1 MSFLKGKLVKK
12 TMLTS
17 VFLGALMAS
26 SAALT
31 LALTPTKKIADQQE
45 KIDLELMIPSQFS
58 EWKIDRSITP
68 LQVDP
73 ETQNKLNRIY
83 NQTLTRTYINLHGDR
98 IMLSIAYGGDQ
109 GDNLAIHKPEVCYY
123 SQGFEISKKSSGQLN
138 TNFGDLPTKRLV
150 ASKGNRNE
158 PITYWVTVGN
168 RAVLPGLE
176 QKIQQLRYGLTGS
189 VPDGM
194 LVRISSIDRDLNK
207 AYKMQD
213 FFIRELL
220 SALQKKD
227 RTRLIGVFKPA

>member
-123 SQGFEISKKSSGQLN
+123 SQGFEISKK
-138 TNFGDLPTKRLV
+138 
-150 ASKGNRNE
+150 
-158 PITYWVTVGN
+158 
-168 RAVLPGLE
+168 
-176 QKIQQLRYGLTGS
+176 
-189 VPDGM
+189 
-194 LVRISSIDRDLNK
+194 
-207 AYKMQD
+207 
-213 FFIRELL
+213 
-220 SALQKKD
+220 
-227 RTRLIGVFKPA
+227 